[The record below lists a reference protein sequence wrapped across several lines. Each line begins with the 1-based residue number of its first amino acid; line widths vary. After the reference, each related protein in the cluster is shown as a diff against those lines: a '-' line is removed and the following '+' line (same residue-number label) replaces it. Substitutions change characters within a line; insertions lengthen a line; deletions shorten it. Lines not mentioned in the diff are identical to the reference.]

1 MKPRNQLQLDRKGF
15 DGKILFHC
23 MTQKRNFTSSQFEF
37 WKASNV
43 NNLFIMKN
51 ERMQFMPKE

>member
-1 MKPRNQLQLDRKGF
+1 MH
-15 DGKILFHC
+15 ILNFKWF

-37 WKASNV
+37 WKTSNA

-51 ERMQFMPKE
+51 KRIQFMPKE